1 LFDLTIQRGDY
12 LLTSVVHAADLHSAQ
27 KLRYQVFNIELE
39 EGLLQSNL
47 NCLDTDEFDAICEHL
62 LVKHIPTDTA
72 VGTYRMQTG
81 ILAKNNLGYY
91 SAREFNLES
100 FETLRKEIVE
110 LGRACIAKDHRNY
123 FVLSLLWQG
132 IAKYAQENGARYLIG
147 CSSLTS
153 QNPVDAKDAYQVM
166 QKYLAPKELYVEPSP
181 GFECISES
189 TPSTG
194 HYKIPKLLSAY
205 LSLGAWICGPP
216 AIDREFK
223 TIDFLT
229 MLDLKGPQAEIKL
242 KRFLSIN

>member
-1 LFDLTIQRGDY
+1 MFSPTIQRGDY
-12 LLTSVVHAADLHSAQ
+12 LLTSAVDAVDLHFAQ

-39 EGLLQSNL
+39 EGLLQSNV
-47 NCLDTDEFDAICEHL
+47 NGLDADEFDAICDHL
-62 LVKHIPTDTA
+62 LVKHIPTDVV

-81 ILAKNNLGYY
+81 LLAKNNLGYY

-100 FETLRKEIVE
+100 FESLHQEIVE

-132 IAKYAQENGARYLIG
+132 IVNYAQENGARYLIG

-153 QNPVDAKDAYQVM
+153 QDPIEAKDAYQLM
-166 QKYLAPKELYVEPSP
+166 RKHLAPQEFCVEPNP
-181 GFECISES
+181 GFACILDS

-194 HYKIPKLLSAY
+194 QYKIPKLLSAY
-205 LSLGAWICGPP
+205 LSLGSWICGPP

-229 MLDLKGPQAEIKL
+229 MLDLKNKHRKVKL
-242 KRFLSIN
+242 KRFFSNN